1 MRVVSVIGI
10 AGIGKSRL
18 AWELEQ
24 RAGDAAARARWQVGR
39 APAYGEGTA
48 FAPLADMVRRS
59 AGIAESDPA
68 ELVRRALNETLARI
82 LPDEAEREWMEP
94 RLLALLEPSG
104 TQEAVGAEGNNPAV
118 ISTLRPRRALSRRRR

>member
-18 AWELEQ
+18 AWEVEQ
-24 RAGDAAARARWQVGR
+24 RAGDAAARARWHVGR

-68 ELVRRALNETLARI
+68 ELVRRALAETLGAAPPRRSRARM
-82 LPDEAEREWMEP
+82 DGAATAGAARAERDP
-94 RLLALLEPSG
+94 GGTARGALRGVAPLL
-104 TQEAVGAEGNNPAV
+104 
-118 ISTLRPRRALSRRRR
+118 